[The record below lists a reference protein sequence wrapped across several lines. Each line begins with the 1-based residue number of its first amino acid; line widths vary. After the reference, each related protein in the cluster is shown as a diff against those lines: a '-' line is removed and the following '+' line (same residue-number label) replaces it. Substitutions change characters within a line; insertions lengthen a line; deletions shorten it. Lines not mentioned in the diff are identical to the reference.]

1 MARQRW
7 PLLILVIGILLALV
21 SLFADPLGVGGNPG
35 FGWKQ
40 TVGLVVGVALAALGL
55 WRRR

>member
-1 MARQRW
+1 MAQRRW
-7 PLLILVIGILLALV
+7 PLLILVLGGLLVLV
-21 SLFADPLGVGGNPG
+21 SLFADPLGLGGTPG

-40 TVGLVVGVALAALGL
+40 TLGLLVGVALAALGV